1 MKVKIRTKD
10 VHFSLPVPVTMA
22 GFVIKL
28 IPERVFSEL
37 RINTPEP
44 YCALVTKDHIS
55 MILGECLD
63 ILRENRG
70 LEIVHVEASDGT
82 FVSIKL

>member
-1 MKVKIRTKD
+1 MRVKIRTKD
-10 VHFSLPVPVTMA
+10 IRFSIPVPVSMA

-28 IPERVFSEL
+28 IPERVFTE
-37 RINTPEP
+37 INFHTPKP
-44 YCALVTKDHIS
+44 YRALVTKDTIS
-55 MILGECLD
+55 LILRECLD
-63 ILRENRG
+63 ILRENKG